1 MGKNK
6 PMPKDQF
13 VAMFNDVFLKIWKP
27 YQKETELNKDEYGTL
42 ISVVDEIIDK
52 YKNYTYVGKDGEVK
66 AYVEDYALTTL
77 AIICANENKKSME
90 QQKLLDILNG
100 VA

>member
-1 MGKNK
+1 MGRNK
-6 PMPKDQF
+6 PMPREQF
-13 VAMFNDVFLKIWKP
+13 VSMFNDVFLKIWKP
-27 YQKETELNKDEYGTL
+27 YQKETELNKEEDTNL
-42 ISVVDEIIDK
+42 ISIVDEIIDK
-52 YKNYTYVGKDGEVK
+52 YKNYTYIGKDGEIK

-77 AIICANENKKSME
+77 AIICANEHEKTLE